1 MFDRIKKNQ
10 HIVKCCAESILYC
23 GRQCIAL
30 RGDIEKLC
38 LKFVPFVPLLSQPV
52 RPMLSQAVRPARC
65 CLKPFVRPVL
75 SQAVRPARVVS
86 SRSSGPCCLKP
97 FVRPVLSQAVRPA
110 RVVSSRSSGPCC
122 LKPFIP
128 VHQIPLC
135 TSNVIA
141 VGKRKPLIDLCKTR
155 WAERHSAYIP
165 CGTAALARSYT

>member
-1 MFDRIKKNQ
+1 MDFQRSIEQPQINIDVLMNSEMFDRIKKNQ

-38 LKFVPFVPLLSQPV
+38 LKFDLFVPLLSQPV
-52 RPMLSQAVRPARC
+52 RPM
-65 CLKPFVRPVL
+65 
-75 SQAVRPARVVS
+75 
-86 SRSSGPCCLKP
+86 
-97 FVRPVLSQAVRPA
+97 LSQAVRPA

-128 VHQIPLC
+128 VRQIPLC